1 MALTVNESN
10 MFKRIGAP
18 RPRNTKLAAAEIG
31 DLCVIES
38 RIRDKSPFVKKG
50 QQQGPCVKK
59 GQ

>member
-1 MALTVNESN
+1 MALTVNETN

-38 RIRDKSPFVKKG
+38 RIRDKSPFVKK
-50 QQQGPCVKK
+50 VSSKAHV
-59 GQ
+59 